1 MSIDSTYHRILSP
14 VLRERICDAEKATA
28 GHSTPVGI
36 LACQREPLLRQL
48 DATVVTSALSS
59 PPPPPKGKNAK
70 KTVLSPTIAPGEI
83 CLEVCLNDTVI
94 FPEGGGQ
101 PSDTGIIQTLFD
113 GTVWAVLQSKRHG
126 GKAIHY
132 VRVHDGNVDSALR
145 AFAPGAKVKVE
156 LDQAGFDRRY
166 DHMSLHTS
174 QHLLSALLETLLN
187 IPTLSWSLTSYPAPC
202 YVEIPRGMTVQEIAM
217 IQEAANR
224 LVLEGRKVH
233 VEVEELHAKSIKPVE
248 KLESGRAIGRGL
260 PEDYTGGVNRVVVI
274 DGVDRN
280 PCCGTHLPSLNNLQ
294 LFILP
299 HTDALSR
306 SSTTVAR
313 LNFLA
318 GPRLIAHL
326 VSTHTY
332 LTSTAA
338 ILSCGTPNVPERVA
352 QVVDDRRNATKRI
365 EEVELE
371 LAKYIATDLA
381 REMQGG
387 DTMFKKHLHRTDDSG
402 TVLAFLTAIS
412 SAFSEVVA
420 KSGIE
425 TPYLI
430 ILSSSPSAQI
440 ATNTNVVFI
449 LGSDDKRV
457 KEVGDALKTKLGVK
471 GGGKGSKWSG
481 KFGGV
486 WKNGKEDV
494 VINDLLSST
503 VNV

>member
-1 MSIDSTYHRILSP
+1 MSIDSAYHRILSP
-14 VLRERICDAEKATA
+14 ATA
-28 GHSTPVGI
+28 GYSTPVGI

-48 DATVVTSALSS
+48 DATVVTSALFS
-59 PPPPPKGKNAK
+59 PPPPLKGKNTK
-70 KTVLSPTIAPGEI
+70 KAVLAPTISEGAI
-83 CLEVCLNDTVI
+83 CLEVCLSDTVI

-101 PSDTGIIQTLFD
+101 PSDTGIIQTSD
-113 GTVWAVLQSKRHG
+113 GTAWTVLQAKRHG

-132 VRVHDGNVDSALR
+132 VGVHDDNVDAALS
-145 AFAPGAKVKVE
+145 AFAPGAKVTVK

-174 QHLLSALLETLLN
+174 QHLLSALLETRLGL
-187 IPTLSWSLTSYPAPC
+187 PTLSWSLTASGPC
-202 YVEIPRGMTVQEIAM
+202 YVEIPRGMTVQEISM
-217 IQEAANR
+217 IQEEANR
-224 LVLEGRKVH
+224 LVVEGKQIH
-233 VEVEELHAKSIKPVE
+233 VEVEELDPKSKKPVE
-248 KLESGRAIGRGL
+248 KTESGRAIGRGL

-326 VSTHTY
+326 ASTHAY
-332 LTSTAA
+332 LSSTAA
-338 ILSCGTPNVPERVA
+338 ILSCGAPNVPERVS
-352 QVVDDRRNATKRI
+352 QVVDDRKNATRRI
-365 EEVELE
+365 EDIELE
-371 LAKYIATDLA
+371 LAKYIAADLA
-381 REMQGG
+381 SEMRGADG
-387 DTMFKKHLHRTDDSG
+387 VFKKHVHRTDDSG
-402 TVLAFLTAIS
+402 TVLTFLTAIS
-412 SAFSEVVA
+412 SAFSEVVT

-425 TPYLI
+425 VPYLVV
-430 ILSSSPSAQI
+430 LSSSPATQM

-457 KEVGDALKTKLGVK
+457 KAVGDALKTRLGVK
-471 GGGKGSKWSG
+471 GGGKGLKWSG
-481 KFGGV
+481 KFVGV

-494 VINDLLSST
+494 AVDEVLSSA
-503 VNV
+503 V